1 MRPFLKWNRRI
12 EKWNFSYIGPRVK
25 LQSSLIFTA
34 QALEQPMSETLDFR
48 LPRRTFL
55 MAGLAG
61 LLVPGSA
68 GAQPYPSSI
77 IRIVVPTSAGTP
89 PDIISRMIADQLAVN
104 EGWRFVVENRP
115 GALQTIAMNDVSGRS
130 ADGYSLLT
138 MSLPMTVTP
147 SLLPKAE
154 IRPDV
159 DFDPVIKISKS
170 YTVLVTTPSL
180 PVNSVSELVELLK
193 SKPEKLNFSSAG
205 FGTPSHLIGEMF
217 AWRAGVRA
225 THVPYQQFTQAIAD
239 LISGNVQYMF
249 VTTLPVID
257 LIATG
262 KLRALAVTAPT
273 RIAALKDVP
282 TVVEAGFP
290 NLVTADW
297 IGFVAKRGTP
307 AEIALQLN
315 KAINRVLAEPKIR
328 ASLERIGA
336 VPVGG
341 TTAEFGDGIRTDVAL
356 WAKIIKDANI
366 KLPQ

>member
-1 MRPFLKWNRRI
+1 
-12 EKWNFSYIGPRVK
+12 
-25 LQSSLIFTA
+25 
-34 QALEQPMSETLDFR
+34 MSETVDFR

-55 MAGLAG
+55 ITGLAG
-61 LLVPGSA
+61 LLMPGSA
-68 GAQPYPSSI
+68 VAQAYPSSI
-77 IRIVVPTSAGTP
+77 TRIVVPTSPGTP
-89 PDIISRMIADQLAVN
+89 PDIISRMVADGLAAN

-115 GALQTIAMNDVSGRS
+115 GALQTIAMNDVSGRP

-147 SLLPKAE
+147 SLFPKAE
-154 IRPDV
+154 TRPDV

-180 PVNSVSELVELLK
+180 PVNSLSELVDLLK
-193 SKPEKLNFSSAG
+193 SKPGQLNFSSAG

-217 AWRAGVRA
+217 ALQSGTRA

-290 NLVTADW
+290 DLVTADW
-297 IGFVAKRGTP
+297 IGFAAKRGTP
-307 AEIALQLN
+307 AEITSQLN
-315 KAINRVLAEPKIR
+315 KAINKVLAEPKIR
-328 ASLERIGA
+328 NSLEKIGA

-341 TTAEFGDGIRTDVAL
+341 TASEFGDGIRTDVVR
-356 WAKIIKDANI
+356 WAKIVKDADI

>member
-1 MRPFLKWNRRI
+1 MSK
-12 EKWNFSYIGPRVK
+12 SY
-25 LQSSLIFTA
+25 
-34 QALEQPMSETLDFR
+34 

-55 MAGLAG
+55 LGSLAG
-61 LLVPGSA
+61 LLLPGETT
-68 GAQPYPSSI
+68 AQAYPSNL

-104 EGWRFVVENRP
+104 EGWRLVVEDRP
-115 GALQTIAMNDVSGRS
+115 GALQTVAMKDVSGRP
-130 ADGYSLLT
+130 ADGYTLLT

-170 YTVLVTTPSL
+170 YTLLVTTPSL
-180 PVNSVSELVELLK
+180 PVNSLSDLVALLK
-193 SKPEKLNFSSAG
+193 SKPGKLNFSSAG

-217 AWRAGVRA
+217 ALQAGVHA
-225 THVPYQQFTQAIAD
+225 THVPYQQFPQAIAD

-257 LIATG
+257 LIGTG

-273 RIAALKDVP
+273 RIPALKDVP
-282 TVVEAGFP
+282 SVVEAGFP
-290 NLVTADW
+290 DLVVADW
-297 IGFVAKRGTP
+297 IGFAGKRGTP
-307 AEIALQLN
+307 AEVTSQLN
-315 KAINRVLAEPKIR
+315 KAINKVLAEPKTR
-328 ASLERIGA
+328 TLLEKMGA

-341 TTAEFGDGIRTDVAL
+341 TAAEFGDGVRTDVAH
-356 WAKIIKDANI
+356 WAKVIKDADI
-366 KLPQ
+366 KLP

>member
-1 MRPFLKWNRRI
+1 
-12 EKWNFSYIGPRVK
+12 
-25 LQSSLIFTA
+25 
-34 QALEQPMSETLDFR
+34 MSETLNFR
-48 LPRRTFL
+48 LPRRKFL

-61 LLVPGSA
+61 LLMPGAA
-68 GAQPYPSSI
+68 GAQTYPSSI

-89 PDIISRMIADQLAVN
+89 PDIISRMISDGLATN

-115 GALQTIAMNDVSGRS
+115 GALQTIAMNDVSGRP

-147 SLLPKAE
+147 SLFPRAE

-159 DFDPVIKISKS
+159 DFDPVIKISRS

-180 PVNSVSELVELLK
+180 PVNSLSELVALLK
-193 SKPEKLNFSSAG
+193 SKPGKLNFSSAG

-217 AWRAGVRA
+217 AVQAGVRA
-225 THVPYQQFTQAIAD
+225 SHVPYQQFSQAIAD

-273 RIAALKDVP
+273 RIAALKEVP
-282 TVVEAGFP
+282 VRSIRSQSAPIWRPILRVQAAAP
-290 NLVTADW
+290 
-297 IGFVAKRGTP
+297 AKRKASSSMSRDACLP
-307 AEIALQLN
+307 AQESRWRLRASMSGRPMLRAN
-315 KAINRVLAEPKIR
+315 TVIR
-328 ASLERIGA
+328 A
-336 VPVGG
+336 
-341 TTAEFGDGIRTDVAL
+341 TRTRRRLIQTSEASRV
-356 WAKIIKDANI
+356 
-366 KLPQ
+366 

>member
-1 MRPFLKWNRRI
+1 LR
-12 EKWNFSYIGPRVK
+12 
-25 LQSSLIFTA
+25 LIFTA
-34 QALEQPMSETLDFR
+34 NALEQPMSETLNFR

-61 LLVPGSA
+61 LLMPGAA
-68 GAQPYPSSI
+68 GAQTYPSSI

-89 PDIISRMIADQLAVN
+89 PDIISRMISDGLATN
-104 EGWRFVVENRP
+104 DGWRFVVENRP
-115 GALQTIAMNDVSGRS
+115 GALQTIAMNDVSGRP

-147 SLLPKAE
+147 SLFPKAE
-154 IRPDV
+154 IRPDM
-159 DFDPVIKISKS
+159 DFDPVIKISRS

-180 PVNSVSELVELLK
+180 PVNSLSELAELLK
-193 SKPEKLNFSSAG
+193 SKPGKLNFSSAG

-217 AWRAGVRA
+217 AVQAGVRA
-225 THVPYQQFTQAIAD
+225 THVPYQQFSQAIAD

-257 LIATG
+257 LIAAG

-282 TVVEAGFP
+282 SVVEAGFP
-290 NLVTADW
+290 DLVTADW
-297 IGFVAKRGTP
+297 IGFAAKRGTP
-307 AEIALQLN
+307 AEITSQLN

-328 ASLERIGA
+328 NALEKIGA

-341 TTAEFGDGIRTDVAL
+341 TAADFAGEIRADVAR
-356 WAKIIKDANI
+356 WAKIVQDADI